1 MPLSHA
7 RVVPLDLAKLRE
19 LRSLVSA
26 SVPDCRAALERFEG
40 DVRRAALS
48 LMTEEERVRAAT
60 WTAKP
65 KDMTKRAAPGEA
77 AAPPKSL
84 ARELSPERV
93 LVELAVALRRHARW
107 RVGPPASRAML
118 SDLLREHL
126 RRFECPPDAVYLDFL
141 AARNGMDDGED
152 ARLYSC
158 DAPERWSAPSGG
170 LPVGELRQRG
180 VLLLR
185 DPRPGRTS
193 ELWFA
198 PRGDGPAA
206 CRVSHDFPSFLR
218 DLLDHDLDLAALVR
232 GRLAG

>member
-1 MPLSHA
+1 
-7 RVVPLDLAKLRE
+7 
-19 LRSLVSA
+19 
-26 SVPDCRAALERFEG
+26 
-40 DVRRAALS
+40 
-48 LMTEEERVRAAT
+48 
-60 WTAKP
+60 
-65 KDMTKRAAPGEA
+65 
-77 AAPPKSL
+77 
-84 ARELSPERV
+84 
-93 LVELAVALRRHARW
+93 
-107 RVGPPASRAML
+107 ML

-152 ARLYSC
+152 ARLYGC

-170 LPVGELRQRG
+170 LPVGELGQLG
-180 VLLLR
+180 VLHLR

-198 PRGDGPAA
+198 PHADGAAA